1 MTWQVMKTDV
11 CMSGVKSWKRC
22 WSLSG
27 WPHGPEGRGVR
38 EPLLARELGPVTR
51 ER

>member
-1 MTWQVMKTDV
+1 MLY
-11 CMSGVKSWKRC
+11 RRILC

-27 WPHGPEGRGVR
+27 QPHGPEGRGAR
-38 EPLLARELGPVTR
+38 EPLLVRELGPVTR